1 MENLKKILTVF
12 LKNLNFLIKKTLL
25 KNSKKINNTFSN
37 KFKLKISNFNTYI
50 ITIILS
56 LFIYLFYLTLPNIYE
71 KVWLQT
77 NIEKKLVDKFQI
89 NFSISS
95 RITYKILPSPHFSIK
110 DVKVINEDDKNL
122 NEIAEIKEL
131 KVFISQKN
139 LFDKEKLKINKILI
153 KDANI
158 LVRQKNFKY
167 YKNFFNTKFP
177 DKSINIES
185 SNIFFQN
192 NIGET
197 LSIIQISKIN
207 LVYDKIKLLNKFSLI
222 GEIFKIPFSFNLDKD
237 LINNITKVDL
247 VSKKLKIILKNEE
260 NNNNEIFYGL
270 NNLSILNSKLTSE
283 YTIKNNL
290 LSFKSIDSNINNNKT
305 AYSGSLNFD
314 PFDLTSDIILE
325 KINLFELL
333 DKNSILLNIF
343 KSELLFNDNL
353 SVSVSLNSKNI
364 LDHKLLND
372 LIINLNNNNGRIN
385 FDNSKISIDK
395 IGLLKINNSELNS
408 NGNKIIFTSDV
419 IFNIKNSDNF
429 FSFFQTQKKIR
440 KQIDNISLSL
450 DFDLINNKL
459 NIRNFAI
466 NNKDS
471 EVITKNTLDLLN
483 NEENRKIIN
492 LIAFKILVN
501 KILTLHLG

>member
-1 MENLKKILTVF
+1 M
-12 LKNLNFLIKKTLL
+12 
-25 KNSKKINNTFSN
+25 
-37 KFKLKISNFNTYI
+37 
-50 ITIILS
+50 
-56 LFIYLFYLTLPNIYE
+56 
-71 KVWLQT
+71 
-77 NIEKKLVDKFQI
+77 
-89 NFSISS
+89 
-95 RITYKILPSPHFSIK
+95 
-110 DVKVINEDDKNL
+110 
-122 NEIAEIKEL
+122 
-131 KVFISQKN
+131 
-139 LFDKEKLKINKILI
+139 
-153 KDANI
+153 
-158 LVRQKNFKY
+158 
-167 YKNFFNTKFP
+167 
-177 DKSINIES
+177 
-185 SNIFFQN
+185 
-192 NIGET
+192 
-197 LSIIQISKIN
+197 
-207 LVYDKIKLLNKFSLI
+207 
-222 GEIFKIPFSFNLDKD
+222 
-237 LINNITKVDL
+237 
-247 VSKKLKIILKNEE
+247 
-260 NNNNEIFYGL
+260 
-270 NNLSILNSKLTSE
+270 
-283 YTIKNNL
+283 
-290 LSFKSIDSNINNNKT
+290 
-305 AYSGSLNFD
+305 
-314 PFDLTSDIILE
+314 
-325 KINLFELL
+325 
-333 DKNSILLNIF
+333 NIF

-372 LIINLNNNNGRIN
+372 LIINLKINNGRIN